1 MLKVLLLRKKIDA
14 AKMALED
21 LRAKDADFA
30 KREAE
35 LEAAIEEAAAAEDE
49 DAAEAQKAVEEEV
62 EKFDQ
67 EKADHEEAKKSLTDE
82 ITELE
87 NDLATEEASQET
99 APAQDPEPEKEERK
113 VKTMS
118 VTRNKFFAG
127 KDVTAMF
134 EREDVKAYLAEIRSC
149 IKNKRELTNVGLTI
163 PEVFVGLIKENVEN
177 YSKLY
182 KHVNV
187 QPIAGKAREIVQGT
201 VAEAIW
207 TECCAVLNELS
218 LAFNDVEIDCYKVAG
233 YYKVCN
239 AVLEDNDVDLATKL
253 LEALSQ
259 AIGLAVDKAI
269 LYGRNSASAQKMPLG
284 ILSRLAQT
292 SEPGNYSPTARP
304 WVDLHTSNIK
314 SISAGLT
321 GAALIKQIVLASGA
335 AKSNY
340 SRGSKVWVMNES
352 TYTKLMAET
361 VSVDANGQI
370 VTGVAGTM
378 PVVGGVIEVLNFIPD
393 NTIIGGY
400 FDLYLLGERA
410 GAKFA
415 QSEHVFF
422 IQDQTAFKGT
432 ARYDGQPVIAEAFVA
447 IGLEGTTPDAT
458 QVAFAPDEA
467 NVVKGIILSASAVT
481 VEESTVS
488 AGGNMVYFQ
497 DTNGW
502 GTVKIH
508 YWGGATPTTW
518 PGESMTKVA
527 GTTDIYSYE
536 LYIPMGYSFR
546 YAVTQED
553 FEKLPQEL
561 KDEAL
566 VRAADRLR

>member
-14 AKMALED
+14 AKKALED

-35 LEAAIEEAAAAEDE
+35 LEAAIEEAAAAEGE

-99 APAQDPEPEKEERK
+99 APAQNPEPEKEERK

-127 KDVTAMF
+127 KDVTTMF

-269 LYGRNSASAQKMPLG
+269 LYGRNSASTQKMPLG
-284 ILSRLAQT
+284 IVSRLAQT
-292 SEPGNYSPTARP
+292 SEPSNYPTTARP
-304 WVDLHTSNIK
+304 WVDLHTSNII
-314 SISAGLT
+314 SLSAGLT
-321 GAALIKQIVLASGA
+321 GAALFKQLVLASGK

-340 SRGSKVWVMNES
+340 SRGEKVWVMNET
-352 TYTKLMAET
+352 TYTKLVAET
-361 VSVDANGQI
+361 VSVDANGRV

-378 PVVGGVIEVLNFIPD
+378 PVIGGVIEVLNFIPD

-400 FDLYLLGERA
+400 FDLYMLGERA
-410 GAKFA
+410 GAQFA

-447 IGLEGTTPDAT
+447 IGLEATTPAANA
-458 QVAFAPDEA
+458 VAFAPDTA
-467 NVVKGIILSASAVT
+467 NVVTGIVLNADAVTVDVDETFQLIAKTLPIDGDVTFTSSDDTKATVSSTGLITGKASGSATITAVSGSASASVAVT
-481 VEESTVS
+481 V
-488 AGGNMVYFQ
+488 
-497 DTNGW
+497 
-502 GTVKIH
+502 
-508 YWGGATPTTW
+508 TT
-518 PGESMTKVA
+518 
-527 GTTDIYSYE
+527 
-536 LYIPMGYSFR
+536 
-546 YAVTQED
+546 
-553 FEKLPQEL
+553 
-561 KDEAL
+561 
-566 VRAADRLR
+566 

>member
-14 AKMALED
+14 AKKALES
-21 LRAKDADFA
+21 LREKDAEFA

-35 LEAAIEEAAAAEDE
+35 LEQAIEEAAAAEGE

-67 EKADHEEAKKSLTDE
+67 EKADHEENKKTLTEE
-82 ITELE
+82 IAELE
-87 NDLATEEASQET
+87 EDLATEEASQET
-99 APAQDPEPEKEERK
+99 DPEPQPETEERK
-113 VKTMS
+113 DNKMPV
-118 VTRNKFFAG
+118 VRNKFFAG
-127 KDVTAMF
+127 KDTGAMF
-134 EREDVKAYLAEIRSC
+134 EREDVKAYLSEIRSC

-163 PEVFVGLIKENVEN
+163 PDVFVGLIKENVEN

-187 QPIAGKAREIVQGT
+187 QPISGKAREVVQGT

-207 TECCAVLNELS
+207 TECCAVLNELN
-218 LAFNDVEIDCYKVAG
+218 LTFNDVEIDCYKVAG

-239 AVLEDNDVDLATKL
+239 AVLEDNDIDLATKL

-269 LYGRNSASAQKMPLG
+269 LYGRNSVSTQKMPLG
-284 ILSRLAQT
+284 IVSRLAQT
-292 SEPGNYSPTARP
+292 SEPSNYPTTARP
-304 WVDLHTSNIK
+304 WVDLHTSNII
-314 SISAGLT
+314 SLSAGLT
-321 GAALIKQIVLASGA
+321 GAALFKQIILASGK

-340 SRGSKVWVMNES
+340 SRGEKVWVMNET

-361 VSVDANGQI
+361 VSVNANGQI

-410 GAKFA
+410 GAQFA

-447 IGLEGTTPDAT
+447 IGLEATTPAANA
-458 QVAFAPDEA
+458 VAFEPDKA
-467 NVVKGIILSASAVT
+467 NTVTGIVLNADAVTVDVDETFQLIAKTLPIDGDVTYTSSDDTKATVSSTGLITGKASGSATITAVSGSASASVAVT
-481 VEESTVS
+481 V
-488 AGGNMVYFQ
+488 
-497 DTNGW
+497 
-502 GTVKIH
+502 
-508 YWGGATPTTW
+508 TT
-518 PGESMTKVA
+518 
-527 GTTDIYSYE
+527 
-536 LYIPMGYSFR
+536 
-546 YAVTQED
+546 
-553 FEKLPQEL
+553 
-561 KDEAL
+561 
-566 VRAADRLR
+566 

>member
-14 AKMALED
+14 AKKALEE

-35 LEAAIEEAAAAEDE
+35 LEQAINEAAEAEGE

-67 EKADHEEAKKSLTDE
+67 EKEEHEAAKKSLEDE
-82 ITELE
+82 LTELE
-87 NDLATEEASQET
+87 AGLEAEEA
-99 APAQDPEPEKEERK
+99 AQDTSEAPKPQPQVEERKEER
-113 VKTMS
+113 MI
-118 VTRNKFFAG
+118 TRNKFFRG
-127 KDVTAMF
+127 VDVDAMF
-134 EREDVKAYLAEIRSC
+134 QRDDVKAYLSEIRSC
-149 IKNKRELTNVGLTI
+149 IANKRELTNVGLTI

-177 YSKLY
+177 FSKLY

-207 TECCAVLNELS
+207 TECCAVLNELN

-239 AVLEDNDVDLATKL
+239 AVLEDNDVQLATKL

-284 ILSRLAQT
+284 IVSRLAQT
-292 SEPGNYSPTARP
+292 SEPANYPATARP
-304 WVDLHTSNIK
+304 WVDLHTSNII
-314 SISAGLT
+314 SLSAGLT
-321 GAALIKQIVLASGA
+321 GAGLFKQIVLASGA
-335 AKSNY
+335 AKGKY
-340 SRGSKVWVMNES
+340 SRGGKVWVMNET

-361 VSVDANGQI
+361 VSVNANGQI
-370 VTGVAGTM
+370 VSGVAGTM
-378 PVVGGVIEVLNFIPD
+378 PVVGGVIEVLDFVPD

-400 FDLYLLGERA
+400 FDLYMLGERA
-410 GAKFA
+410 GAQFA

-422 IQDQTAFKGT
+422 VQDQTAFKGT

-447 IGLEGTTPDAT
+447 IGLEATTPAASS
-458 QVAFAPDEA
+458 VAFAPDEA
-467 NVVKGIILSASAVT
+467 NTVKAIALNVNAVTIDLSEDDEFQMQAVTMPIDAPITWSSSAETYATVDQNGLITGKAAGSATITAVSGSASASVAVT
-481 VEESTVS
+481 V
-488 AGGNMVYFQ
+488 
-497 DTNGW
+497 
-502 GTVKIH
+502 
-508 YWGGATPTTW
+508 TT
-518 PGESMTKVA
+518 
-527 GTTDIYSYE
+527 
-536 LYIPMGYSFR
+536 
-546 YAVTQED
+546 
-553 FEKLPQEL
+553 
-561 KDEAL
+561 
-566 VRAADRLR
+566 

>member
-14 AKMALED
+14 ANKALEA

-35 LEAAIEEAAAAEDE
+35 LEQAINEAAEAEGE

-67 EKADHEEAKKSLTDE
+67 EKEEHEAAKKSLEDE
-82 ITELE
+82 LTELE
-87 NDLATEEASQET
+87 AGLEAEEA
-99 APAQDPEPEKEERK
+99 AQDTSEEPKPQPQVEERKEERM
-113 VKTMS
+113 T
-118 VTRNKFFAG
+118 TRNKFFRG
-127 KDVTAMF
+127 VDTDAMF
-134 EREDVKAYLAEIRSC
+134 QRDDVKAYLSEIRSC

-207 TECCAVLNELS
+207 TECCTVLNELN

-239 AVLEDNDVDLATKL
+239 AVLEDNDVQLATKL

-284 ILSRLAQT
+284 IVSRLAQT
-292 SEPGNYSPTARP
+292 SEPANYPATARP
-304 WVDLHTSNIK
+304 WVDLHTSNII
-314 SISAGLT
+314 SLSAGLT
-321 GAALIKQIVLASGA
+321 GAGLFKQIVLASGA
-335 AKSNY
+335 AKGKY
-340 SRGSKVWVMNES
+340 SRGGKVWVMNET

-361 VSVDANGQI
+361 VSVNANGQI
-370 VTGVAGTM
+370 VSGVAGTM
-378 PVVGGVIEVLNFIPD
+378 PVVGGVIEVLDFIPD

-400 FDLYLLGERA
+400 FDLYMLGERA
-410 GAKFA
+410 GAQFA

-447 IGLEGTTPDAT
+447 IGLEATTPAASS
-458 QVAFAPDEA
+458 VAFAPDEA
-467 NVVKGIILSASAVT
+467 NTVKAIALNVNAVTIDLSEDDEFQMQAVTMPIDAPITWSSSAETYATVDQNGLITGKAAGSATITAVSGSASASVAVT
-481 VEESTVS
+481 V
-488 AGGNMVYFQ
+488 
-497 DTNGW
+497 
-502 GTVKIH
+502 
-508 YWGGATPTTW
+508 TT
-518 PGESMTKVA
+518 
-527 GTTDIYSYE
+527 
-536 LYIPMGYSFR
+536 
-546 YAVTQED
+546 
-553 FEKLPQEL
+553 
-561 KDEAL
+561 
-566 VRAADRLR
+566 

>member
-1 MLKVLLLRKKIDA
+1 MLKTLLLRSKIDA
-14 AKMALED
+14 AKKALEA
-21 LRAKDADFA
+21 LRAKDADFE

-35 LEAAIEEAAAAEDE
+35 ITQAIEEASQMEEGEAKI
-49 DAAEAQKAVEEEV
+49 EAQRTVEEAVEQ
-62 EKFDQ
+62 FDSD
-67 EKADHEEAKKSLTDE
+67 KAAHEEEKTK
-82 ITELE
+82 LE
-87 NDLATEEASQET
+87 ESIGEMERDLADAEKD
-99 APAQDPEPEKEERK
+99 QDTTPQPEPKDERK
-113 VKTMS
+113 GEKKIMKRS
-118 VTRNKFFAG
+118 RFFRNVENL
-127 KDVTAMF
+127 DEMF
-134 EREDVKAYLAEIRSC
+134 QRDDVKAYLAEVRSC

-163 PEVFVGLIKENVEN
+163 PEVFIGIIKENVFE

-187 QPIAGKAREIVQGT
+187 QPIAGNGREIVQGT

-207 TECCAVLNELS
+207 TECCAVLNEMS
-218 LAFNDVEIDCYKVAG
+218 LAFNDVEVDCFKVAG

-269 LYGRNSASAQKMPLG
+269 LYGRNSASTQKMPLG
-284 ILSRLAQT
+284 IMSRLAQT
-292 SEPGNYSPTARP
+292 SEPSNYPATARP
-304 WVDLHTSNIK
+304 WEDLHTSNII
-314 SISAGLT
+314 SLSAGLT
-321 GAALIKQIVLASGA
+321 GAALFKQIVLASGA

-340 SRGSKVWVMNES
+340 SRGEKVWVMNET

-361 VSVDANGQI
+361 VSINGNGQV

-447 IGLEGTTPDAT
+447 IGLEATTPAANG
-458 QVAFAPDEA
+458 VAFAPDEA
-467 NVVKGIILSASAVT
+467 NTVKAIALNVNAVTIDLSEDDEFQMQAVTMPIDAPITWSSSAETYATVDQNGLITGKASGSATITAVSGSASASVAVT
-481 VEESTVS
+481 V
-488 AGGNMVYFQ
+488 
-497 DTNGW
+497 
-502 GTVKIH
+502 
-508 YWGGATPTTW
+508 TT
-518 PGESMTKVA
+518 
-527 GTTDIYSYE
+527 
-536 LYIPMGYSFR
+536 
-546 YAVTQED
+546 
-553 FEKLPQEL
+553 
-561 KDEAL
+561 
-566 VRAADRLR
+566 

>member
-14 AKMALED
+14 ANKALEA

-35 LEAAIEEAAAAEDE
+35 LEQAINEAAEAEGE

-67 EKADHEEAKKSLTDE
+67 EKEEHEAAKKSLEDE
-82 ITELE
+82 LTELE
-87 NDLATEEASQET
+87 AGLEAEEA
-99 APAQDPEPEKEERK
+99 AQDTSEAPKPQPQVEERKEER
-113 VKTMS
+113 MI
-118 VTRNKFFAG
+118 TRNKFFRG
-127 KDVTAMF
+127 VDVDAMF
-134 EREDVKAYLAEIRSC
+134 QRDDVKAYLSEIRSC
-149 IKNKRELTNVGLTI
+149 IANKRELTNVGLTI

-207 TECCAVLNELS
+207 TECCAVLNELN

-239 AVLEDNDVDLATKL
+239 AVLEDNDVQLATKL

-284 ILSRLAQT
+284 IVSRLAQT
-292 SEPGNYSPTARP
+292 SEPASYPATARP
-304 WVDLHTSNIK
+304 WVDLHTSNILAL
-314 SISAGLT
+314 SAGLT
-321 GAALIKQIVLASGA
+321 GAALFKQIVLASGA
-335 AKSNY
+335 AKGDY
-340 SRGSKVWVMNES
+340 SRGEKVWVMNEK

-361 VSVDANGQI
+361 VSVNANGQV

-400 FDLYLLGERA
+400 FDLYLLAERA
-410 GAKFA
+410 GQKFVE
-415 QSEHVFF
+415 SEHVFF
-422 IQDQTAFKGT
+422 LQDATAFKGT

-447 IGLEGTTPDAT
+447 IGLENTTPAANS
-458 QVAFAPDEA
+458 VAFAPDTA
-467 NVVKGIILSASAVT
+467 NVVKAIALNVSSATIDLSESETFQIEAVTMPIDAPITWTSSAETYATVDANGLVTGKAAGSATITAVSGSASASVSITVT
-481 VEESTVS
+481 T
-488 AGGNMVYFQ
+488 
-497 DTNGW
+497 
-502 GTVKIH
+502 
-508 YWGGATPTTW
+508 
-518 PGESMTKVA
+518 
-527 GTTDIYSYE
+527 
-536 LYIPMGYSFR
+536 
-546 YAVTQED
+546 
-553 FEKLPQEL
+553 
-561 KDEAL
+561 
-566 VRAADRLR
+566 

>member
-14 AKMALED
+14 ANKALEA
-21 LRAKDADFA
+21 LRAKDAEFA

-35 LEAAIEEAAAAEDE
+35 LEQAINEAAEAEGE

-67 EKADHEEAKKSLTDE
+67 EKEEHEAAKKSLEDE
-82 ITELE
+82 LTELE
-87 NDLATEEASQET
+87 SGLEAEEA
-99 APAQDPEPEKEERK
+99 AQDTSEAPKPQPQAEERK
-113 VKTMS
+113 EEKMI
-118 VTRNKFFAG
+118 TRNKFFRG
-127 KDVTAMF
+127 VDVDAMF
-134 EREDVKAYLAEIRSC
+134 QRDDVKAYLSEIRSC

-207 TECCAVLNELS
+207 TECCAVLNELN

-239 AVLEDNDVDLATKL
+239 AVLEDNDVQLATKL

-284 ILSRLAQT
+284 IVSRLAQT
-292 SEPGNYSPTARP
+292 SEPANYPATARP
-304 WVDLHTSNIK
+304 WVDLHTSNII
-314 SISAGLT
+314 SLSAGLT
-321 GAALIKQIVLASGA
+321 GAGLFKQIVLASGA
-335 AKSNY
+335 AKGKY
-340 SRGSKVWVMNES
+340 SRGGKVWVMNET

-361 VSVDANGQI
+361 VSVNANGQI
-370 VTGVAGTM
+370 VSGVAGTM
-378 PVVGGVIEVLNFIPD
+378 PVVGGVIEVLDFIPD

-400 FDLYLLGERA
+400 FDLYMLGERA
-410 GAKFA
+410 GAQFA

-447 IGLEGTTPDAT
+447 IGLEATTPAASS
-458 QVAFAPDEA
+458 VAFAPDEA
-467 NVVKGIILSASAVT
+467 NTVKAIALNVNAVTIDLSEDDEFQMQAVTMPIDAPITWSSSAETYATVDQNGLITGKAAGSATITAVSGSASASVAVT
-481 VEESTVS
+481 V
-488 AGGNMVYFQ
+488 
-497 DTNGW
+497 
-502 GTVKIH
+502 
-508 YWGGATPTTW
+508 TT
-518 PGESMTKVA
+518 
-527 GTTDIYSYE
+527 
-536 LYIPMGYSFR
+536 
-546 YAVTQED
+546 
-553 FEKLPQEL
+553 
-561 KDEAL
+561 
-566 VRAADRLR
+566 

>member
-14 AKMALED
+14 ANKALEA

-35 LEAAIEEAAAAEDE
+35 LEQAINEAAEAEGE

-67 EKADHEEAKKSLTDE
+67 EKEEHEAAKKSLEDE
-82 ITELE
+82 LTELE
-87 NDLATEEASQET
+87 AGLEAEEA
-99 APAQDPEPEKEERK
+99 AQDTSEEPKPQPQVEERK
-113 VKTMS
+113 EEKMI
-118 VTRNKFFAG
+118 TRNKFFRG
-127 KDVTAMF
+127 VDVDAMF
-134 EREDVKAYLAEIRSC
+134 QRDDVKAYLSEIRSC

-207 TECCAVLNELS
+207 TECCAVLNELN

-239 AVLEDNDVDLATKL
+239 AVLEDNDVQLATKL

-284 ILSRLAQT
+284 IVSRLAQT
-292 SEPGNYSPTARP
+292 SEPANYPATARP
-304 WVDLHTSNIK
+304 WVDLHTSNII
-314 SISAGLT
+314 SLSAGLT
-321 GAALIKQIVLASGA
+321 GAGLFKQIVLASGA
-335 AKSNY
+335 AKGKY
-340 SRGSKVWVMNES
+340 SRGGKVWVMNET

-361 VSVDANGQI
+361 VSVNANGQI
-370 VTGVAGTM
+370 VSGVAGTM
-378 PVVGGVIEVLNFIPD
+378 PVVGGVIEVLDFIPD

-400 FDLYLLGERA
+400 FDLYMLGERA
-410 GAKFA
+410 GAQFA

-447 IGLEGTTPDAT
+447 IGLEATTPAASS
-458 QVAFAPDEA
+458 VAFAPDEA
-467 NVVKGIILSASAVT
+467 NTVKAIALNVNAVTIDLSEDDEFQMQAVTMPIDAPITWSSSAETYATVDQNGLITGKAAGSATITAVSGSASASVAVT
-481 VEESTVS
+481 V
-488 AGGNMVYFQ
+488 
-497 DTNGW
+497 
-502 GTVKIH
+502 
-508 YWGGATPTTW
+508 TT
-518 PGESMTKVA
+518 
-527 GTTDIYSYE
+527 
-536 LYIPMGYSFR
+536 
-546 YAVTQED
+546 
-553 FEKLPQEL
+553 
-561 KDEAL
+561 
-566 VRAADRLR
+566 

>member
-14 AKMALED
+14 AKKALEE

-35 LEAAIEEAAAAEDE
+35 LEQAINEAAEAEGE

-67 EKADHEEAKKSLTDE
+67 EKEEHEAAKKSLEDE
-82 ITELE
+82 LTELE
-87 NDLATEEASQET
+87 AGLEAEEA
-99 APAQDPEPEKEERK
+99 AQDTSEEPKPQPQVEERKEERM
-113 VKTMS
+113 T
-118 VTRNKFFAG
+118 TRNKFFRG
-127 KDVTAMF
+127 VDTDAMF
-134 EREDVKAYLAEIRSC
+134 QRDDVKAYLSEIRSC

-207 TECCAVLNELS
+207 TECCAVLNELN

-239 AVLEDNDVDLATKL
+239 AVLEDNDVQLATKL

-284 ILSRLAQT
+284 IVSRLAQT
-292 SEPGNYSPTARP
+292 SEPANYPATARP
-304 WVDLHTSNIK
+304 WVDLHTSNII
-314 SISAGLT
+314 SLSAGLT
-321 GAALIKQIVLASGA
+321 GAGLFKQIVLASGA
-335 AKSNY
+335 AKGKY
-340 SRGSKVWVMNES
+340 SRGGKVWVMNET

-361 VSVDANGQI
+361 VSVNANGQI
-370 VTGVAGTM
+370 VSGVAGTM
-378 PVVGGVIEVLNFIPD
+378 PVVGGVIEVLDFIPD

-400 FDLYLLGERA
+400 FDLYMLGERA
-410 GAKFA
+410 GAQFA

-447 IGLEGTTPDAT
+447 IGLEATTPAASS
-458 QVAFAPDEA
+458 VAFAPDEA
-467 NVVKGIILSASAVT
+467 NTVKAIALNVNAVTIDLSEDDEFQMQAVTMPIDAPITWSSSAETYATVDQNGLITGKAAGSATITAVSGSASASVAVT
-481 VEESTVS
+481 V
-488 AGGNMVYFQ
+488 
-497 DTNGW
+497 
-502 GTVKIH
+502 
-508 YWGGATPTTW
+508 TT
-518 PGESMTKVA
+518 
-527 GTTDIYSYE
+527 
-536 LYIPMGYSFR
+536 
-546 YAVTQED
+546 
-553 FEKLPQEL
+553 
-561 KDEAL
+561 
-566 VRAADRLR
+566 

>member
-1 MLKVLLLRKKIDA
+1 MLKTLLLRSKIDA
-14 AKMALED
+14 AKKALEA
-21 LRAKDADFA
+21 LRAKDVDFE

-35 LEAAIEEAAAAEDE
+35 ITQAIEEASKMEEGEAKI
-49 DAAEAQKAVEEEV
+49 EAQRAVEEAV
-62 EKFDQ
+62 EQFDADKAAHDE
-67 EKADHEEAKKSLTDE
+67 EKTKLEESIGEMEK
-82 ITELE
+82 
-87 NDLATEEASQET
+87 DLAEAEKD
-99 APAQDPEPEKEERK
+99 QDTTPQPEPNDERK
-113 VKTMS
+113 GEKKIMKRNRFFRSVK
-118 VTRNKFFAG
+118 NL
-127 KDVTAMF
+127 DEMF
-134 EREDVKAYLAEIRSC
+134 QREDVKAYLAEIRSC

-187 QPIAGKAREIVQGT
+187 QPIAGNGREIVQGT

-207 TECCAVLNELS
+207 TECCAVLNEMN
-218 LAFNDVEIDCYKVAG
+218 LAFNDVEVDCFKVAG

-259 AIGLAVDKAI
+259 AIGLAIDKAI
-269 LYGRNSASAQKMPLG
+269 LYGRNSASTQKMPLG
-284 ILSRLAQT
+284 IVSRLAQT
-292 SEPGNYSPTARP
+292 SEPSNYPATARP
-304 WVDLHTSNIK
+304 WEDLHTSNIV
-314 SISAGLT
+314 SLSAGLT
-321 GAALIKQIVLASGA
+321 GAALFKQIVIASGK
-335 AKSNY
+335 AKSSY
-340 SRGSKVWVMNES
+340 SRGEKVWVMNET

-361 VSVDANGQI
+361 VSINGNGQV

-447 IGLEGTTPDAT
+447 IGLEATTPAANG
-458 QVAFAPDEA
+458 VAFAPDEA
-467 NVVKGIILSASAVT
+467 NTVKAIALNVNAVTIDLSEDDEFQMQAVTMPIDAPITWSSSAETYATVDQNGLITGKASGSATITAVSGSASASVAVT
-481 VEESTVS
+481 V
-488 AGGNMVYFQ
+488 
-497 DTNGW
+497 
-502 GTVKIH
+502 
-508 YWGGATPTTW
+508 TT
-518 PGESMTKVA
+518 
-527 GTTDIYSYE
+527 
-536 LYIPMGYSFR
+536 
-546 YAVTQED
+546 
-553 FEKLPQEL
+553 
-561 KDEAL
+561 
-566 VRAADRLR
+566 

>member
-14 AKMALED
+14 ANKALEA

-35 LEAAIEEAAAAEDE
+35 LEQAINEAAEAEGE

-67 EKADHEEAKKSLTDE
+67 EKEEHEAAKKSLEDE
-82 ITELE
+82 LTELE
-87 NDLATEEASQET
+87 AGLEAEEA
-99 APAQDPEPEKEERK
+99 AQDTSEGPKPQPKAEERKEERM
-113 VKTMS
+113 T
-118 VTRNKFFAG
+118 TRNKFFRG
-127 KDVTAMF
+127 VDTDAMF
-134 EREDVKAYLAEIRSC
+134 QRDDVKAYLSEIRSC

-207 TECCAVLNELS
+207 TECCAVLNELN

-239 AVLEDNDVDLATKL
+239 AVLEDNDIQLATKL

-284 ILSRLAQT
+284 IVSRLAQT
-292 SEPGNYSPTARP
+292 SEPANYPATARP
-304 WVDLHTSNIK
+304 WVDLHTSNII
-314 SISAGLT
+314 SLSAGLT
-321 GAALIKQIVLASGA
+321 GAGLFKQIVLASGA
-335 AKSNY
+335 AKGKY
-340 SRGSKVWVMNES
+340 SRGGKVWVMNET

-361 VSVDANGQI
+361 VSVNANGQI
-370 VTGVAGTM
+370 VSGVAGTM
-378 PVVGGVIEVLNFIPD
+378 PVVGGVIEVLDFIPD

-400 FDLYLLGERA
+400 FDLYMLGERA
-410 GAKFA
+410 GAQFA

-447 IGLEGTTPDAT
+447 IGLEATTPAASS
-458 QVAFAPDEA
+458 VAFAPDEA
-467 NVVKGIILSASAVT
+467 NTVKAIALNVNAVTIDLSEDDEFQMQAVSMPIDAPITWSSSAETYATVDQNGLITGKAAGSATITAVSGSASASVAVT
-481 VEESTVS
+481 V
-488 AGGNMVYFQ
+488 
-497 DTNGW
+497 
-502 GTVKIH
+502 
-508 YWGGATPTTW
+508 TT
-518 PGESMTKVA
+518 
-527 GTTDIYSYE
+527 
-536 LYIPMGYSFR
+536 
-546 YAVTQED
+546 
-553 FEKLPQEL
+553 
-561 KDEAL
+561 
-566 VRAADRLR
+566 

>member
-14 AKMALED
+14 AKKALED

-35 LEAAIEEAAAAEDE
+35 LEAAIEEAAAAEGE

-269 LYGRNSASAQKMPLG
+269 LYGRNSASTQKMPLG
-284 ILSRLAQT
+284 IVSRLAQT
-292 SEPGNYSPTARP
+292 SEPSNYPTTARP
-304 WVDLHTSNIK
+304 WVDLHTSNII
-314 SISAGLT
+314 SLSAGLT
-321 GAALIKQIVLASGA
+321 GAALFKQLVLASGK

-340 SRGSKVWVMNES
+340 SRGEKVWVMNET
-352 TYTKLMAET
+352 TYTKLVAET
-361 VSVDANGQI
+361 VSVDANGRV

-378 PVVGGVIEVLNFIPD
+378 PVIGGVIEVLNFIPD

-400 FDLYLLGERA
+400 FDLYMLGERA
-410 GAKFA
+410 GAQFA

-447 IGLEGTTPDAT
+447 IGLEATTPAANA
-458 QVAFAPDEA
+458 VAFAPDEA
-467 NVVKGIILSASAVT
+467 NTVKAIALNVNAVTIDLSEDDEFQMQAVTMPIDAPITWSSSAETYATVDQNGLITGKASGSATITAVSGSASASVAVT
-481 VEESTVS
+481 V
-488 AGGNMVYFQ
+488 
-497 DTNGW
+497 
-502 GTVKIH
+502 
-508 YWGGATPTTW
+508 TT
-518 PGESMTKVA
+518 
-527 GTTDIYSYE
+527 
-536 LYIPMGYSFR
+536 
-546 YAVTQED
+546 
-553 FEKLPQEL
+553 
-561 KDEAL
+561 
-566 VRAADRLR
+566 